1 MFKIKACKI
10 KLIKLTCIKWN
21 VECST
26 FDYDFHPLSNWKPS
40 STGRTWTTLQ
50 LHDRFC
56 FKKILFLLYFL
67 LFKILREKILTE
79 SWIENISIVL
89 LNLVELIHSVCVKNI
104 IYITKTW
111 TLLRLGAM
119 LLLYEHY
126 LIAGVLATRPNVSR
140 KMMFVSFW
148 SECFVTGR
156 AREGTIP
163 RFIAFNIFEPRT
175 HLCASI

>member
-1 MFKIKACKI
+1 MIFTLLAFE
-10 KLIKLTCIKWN
+10 N
-21 VECST
+21 PAAQVEHERHCSCMIVSA
-26 FDYDFHPLSNWKPS
+26 LK
-40 STGRTWTTLQ
+40 Q
-50 LHDRFC
+50 FC
-56 FKKILFLLYFL
+56 FYSFL
-67 LFKILREKILTE
+67 LFKFFREKILTE
-79 SWIENISIVL
+79 SWIENISIVF
-89 LNLVELIHSVCVKNI
+89 LNLVELIPSVCVKNI

-111 TLLRLGAM
+111 TFLRLGAM

-163 RFIAFNIFEPRT
+163 RFIAFNLFEPKT